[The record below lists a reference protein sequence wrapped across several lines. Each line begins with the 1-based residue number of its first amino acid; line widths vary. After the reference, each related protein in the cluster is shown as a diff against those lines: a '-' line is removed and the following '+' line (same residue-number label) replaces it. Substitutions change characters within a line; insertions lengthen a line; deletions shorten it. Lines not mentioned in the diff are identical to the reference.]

1 MKIAVMSVTLKG
13 AQLAARLRDDF
24 GNKVDLYSRARG
36 GLPEPTIPFENLGE
50 LVTDIFNKYDGLIFI
65 MATGIVVRVVA
76 PLIKDKRSDPA
87 VVVMD
92 DAGIHAISLL
102 AGHIGGANE
111 LTERVAAV
119 VGARP
124 VITTATDVAHLP
136 APDVLA
142 VKMELAIEPFE
153 DLKSINAAIV
163 AGEKVPF
170 FIDQELAQASRYTRI
185 ATEYGIELLDMQQLQ
200 EGDCYDAAVVITDKE
215 LYLPKLHIYLR
226 PTTLSVG
233 VGCRR
238 DATSSEIMAAINDA
252 CHKIGRSLYS
262 IAIVNSS
269 VAKQDE
275 IGLLAAVQQLE
286 IPVKFYTNEQ
296 LLEVIEV
303 YRLDVS
309 EFVQEEIGVG
319 NVCEA
324 SALLG
329 GRAASLLLP
338 KTVYPKVTVAIAEVK
353 FRWWESDPAMN
364 PD

>member
-1 MKIAVMSVTLKG
+1 MKIAVISVTSKG
-13 AQLAARLRDDF
+13 ALLSARLRDVF
-24 GNKVDLYSRARG
+24 GEQAELYSRGRK
-36 GLPEPTIPFENLGE
+36 GLPDFATPFENLSE
-50 LVTDIFNKYDGLIFI
+50 LVASIFNAYDGLVFV
-65 MATGIVVRVVA
+65 MAVGIVVRVVA
-76 PLIKDKRSDPA
+76 PFIRDKRSDPA

-111 LTERVAAV
+111 LAEKVAAA

-124 VITTATDVAHLP
+124 VITTATDVANLP

-170 FIDQELAQASRYTRI
+170 FLDQDLVQASRYVRI
-185 ATEYGIELLDMQQLQ
+185 ATEYGIELLELQQLKN
-200 EGDCYDAAVVITDKE
+200 GNGYDAAVVITDKE
-215 LYLPKLHIYLR
+215 LYLPQLHIYLR
-226 PTTLSVG
+226 PTTLSIG
-233 VGCRR
+233 IGCKRG
-238 DATSSEIMAAINDA
+238 ATSSQIMTAINDA
-252 CHKIGRSLYS
+252 CHKIGRSSQS
-262 IAIVNSS
+262 IAIINSS
-269 VAKQDE
+269 IAKQDE

-286 IPVKFYTNEQ
+286 VPVEFYSNNQ
-296 LLEVIEV
+296 LQEVVDV

-309 EFVQEEIGVG
+309 KFVQDEIGVG

-338 KTVYPKVTVAIAEVK
+338 KTVYSKVTVAIAEVK

-364 PD
+364 RG

>member
-1 MKIAVMSVTLKG
+1 MSVTLKG
-13 AQLAARLRDDF
+13 AHLAARLREDF
-24 GNKVDLYSRARG
+24 GDKVDLYSRARG
-36 GLPEPTIPFENLGE
+36 GLPEPTISFENLSE
-50 LVTDIFNKYDGLIFI
+50 LVTSIFNEYDGLIFI

-124 VITTATDVAHLP
+124 VITTATDVANLP
-136 APDVLA
+136 APDVLS

-170 FIDQELAQASRYTRI
+170 FIDQELAQASRYARI
-185 ATEYGIELLDMQQLQ
+185 ATEYGVELLDMQQLK
-200 EGDCYDAAVVITDKE
+200 EGATYDAAVVITDKE
-215 LYLPKLHIYLR
+215 LYLPQLHIYLR
-226 PTTLSVG
+226 PTTLSIG
-233 VGCRR
+233 IGCRR
-238 DATSSEIMAAINDA
+238 DATSSQILAAIYDA
-252 CHKIGRSLYS
+252 CHKIGRSVNS
-262 IAIVNSS
+262 IAIISS
-269 VAKQDE
+269 SIAKQDE
-275 IGLLAAVQQLE
+275 IGLLAAVQQIE
-286 IPVKFYTNEQ
+286 VPVEFYANDQ
-296 LLEVIEV
+296 LQEVIDV

-309 EFVQEEIGVG
+309 KFVQEEIGVG

-324 SALLG
+324 SALLSA
-329 GRAASLLLP
+329 RAASLLLP

-353 FRWWESDPAMN
+353 FRWWESGPAMS